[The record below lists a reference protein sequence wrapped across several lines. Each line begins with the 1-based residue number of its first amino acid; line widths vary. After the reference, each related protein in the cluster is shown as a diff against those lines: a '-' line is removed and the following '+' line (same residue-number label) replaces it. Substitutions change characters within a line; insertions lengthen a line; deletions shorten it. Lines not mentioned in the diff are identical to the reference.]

1 MAETQLITISDLTSY
16 RKIDPKFNTDRFN
29 SFVNSVQ
36 RKNLREIFG
45 DALYYDFMNDDR
57 TSGKYKTLVDGES
70 YTYSNQTIN
79 YYGLKPLLS
88 FWVLALIARESD
100 LYLSQH
106 GAIVFTEN
114 TQQPFVNAKQKD
126 RVAAGYME
134 EATAYE
140 NDLIQYL
147 NANVNTYPLWDG
159 GIESNENEMISFK
172 I

>member
-1 MAETQLITISDLTSY
+1 MAETQLITISDLTAY

-36 RKNLREIFG
+36 RNNLRSLFG

-57 TSGKYKTLVDGES
+57 TSGKYAELLNGKT
-70 YTYSNQTIN
+70 YTYSGHTIQ

-100 LYLSQH
+100 MYLAQH
-106 GAIVFTEN
+106 GAVMFTEN
-114 TQQPFVNAKQKD
+114 TQQPFSTAKQKD
-126 RVAAGYME
+126 RISAGYME
-134 EATAYE
+134 EATTYE
-140 NDLIQYL
+140 NDVVQYL
-147 NANVNTYPLWDG
+147 NYYSSTYPLWDG
-159 GIESNENEMISFK
+159 GSETNEAELISFK